1 MRQTQFLMR
10 PTLALLTALA
20 AWQWPVAALADDSGM
35 NVNFSAKIVANTCL
49 LNLKDGDNVTL
60 PTVSRDWFY
69 NADNTNRLQPETDAG
84 GTPFTIQVVS
94 CDVPTT
100 ESGGSKQLH
109 IQFAP
114 QFGIDQA
121 NKQVFANNAAS
132 GQASNVG
139 VVVFSDAFHTN
150 VLNSDGSSDV
160 AYDLSGK
167 AEPRFPADYTF
178 YVRYQNTGDVG
189 NGVVTSN
196 VVIDATYQ

>member
-1 MRQTQFLMR
+1 MRQTRFLMR

-20 AWQWPVAALADDSGM
+20 AWQWPVAALGDDSGM

-69 NADNTNRLQPETDAG
+69 NADNTDRLQPETDDG

-94 CDVPTT
+94 CDIPST
-100 ESGGSKQLH
+100 ESGGSQQLH

-114 QFGIDQA
+114 QSGVNPA

-132 GQASNVG
+132 GQANNVG

-150 VLNSDGSSDV
+150 VLNRDGSSDV
-160 AYDLSGK
+160 VYDLSGK

-178 YVRYQNTGDVG
+178 YARYQNTGDVG
-189 NGVVTSN
+189 NGAITSN
-196 VVIDATYQ
+196 VVVDVTYQ